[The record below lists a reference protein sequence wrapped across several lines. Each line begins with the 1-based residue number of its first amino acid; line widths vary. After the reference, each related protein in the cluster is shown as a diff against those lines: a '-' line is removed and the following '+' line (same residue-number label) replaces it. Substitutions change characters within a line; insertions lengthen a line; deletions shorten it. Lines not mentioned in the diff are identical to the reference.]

1 MSLLTITPLEFGT
14 GSVFWSMLWFFCFF
28 IWIWLLIMV
37 FSDIFRSHEMSGW
50 AKALWIVFVIVLPYL
65 GVLVYLIARGKEM
78 TQHRIED
85 AQRIDAAQRQYIQN
99 VAGSG
104 GASPADEIAR
114 LADLKDK
121 GVIDE
126 AEFQAGKAKALA
138 GG

>member
-85 AQRIDAAQRQYIQN
+85 AQRMDAAQRQYIQN

-114 LADLKDK
+114 LADLKEK

-138 GG
+138 GN